1 MRTVES
7 QILKQYLIDFLEHFV
22 LFCCTVIAEVEWV
35 RLFDL
40 EVVRRLEALKSS
52 VASLDLPSLMKMEH
66 GGSNNNPVHVDCPH
80 CKLKSWI

>member
-7 QILKQYLIDFLEHFV
+7 QILKQYLISFLEHFV
-22 LFCCTVIAEVEWV
+22 LFCCTVIAEVEWA

-40 EVVRRLEALKSS
+40 EVVRRLEAVKCS

-66 GGSNNNPVHVDCPH
+66 GGSNN
-80 CKLKSWI
+80 LSTMEYT

>member
-7 QILKQYLIDFLEHFV
+7 QILKQYMISFLEYSV
-22 LFCCTVIAEVEWV
+22 LFCGTVVAEVEWA

-40 EVVRRLEALKSS
+40 EVVRRLEAIKSS

-66 GGSNNNPVHVDCPH
+66 GGSNNLSTMEYTCRLPP
-80 CKLKSWI
+80 LQT